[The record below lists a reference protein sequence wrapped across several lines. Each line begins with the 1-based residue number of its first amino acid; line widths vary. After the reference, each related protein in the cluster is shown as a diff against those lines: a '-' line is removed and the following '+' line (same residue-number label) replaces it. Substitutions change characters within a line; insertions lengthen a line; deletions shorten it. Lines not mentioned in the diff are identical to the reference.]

1 MNWTNSTPLKIALAF
16 VGVILFVFLQQY
28 YKLGQNKRKTND
40 VLINLHREQ
49 TLPKGLNFAG
59 ELTPVNDFNI
69 NESIH
74 EALDDLTQSR
84 DATMQLFIKAR
95 QWFPVIEPIL
105 FKNGIPEDFKFMPLV
120 ESGFSYG
127 TSTKNAR
134 GFWQFVPATATNY
147 NLAITSN
154 VDERLNTEWS
164 TEAACAYLNDANS
177 QFHNWT
183 LAAASFNL
191 GITGLEN
198 ELKKQGATEFYHLQ
212 LNNETSYYVIKII
225 ALKALLSD
233 PERFGFPK
241 NLQQLLEN
249 KPIFATRKMKID
261 SNCRSLRAMSAT
273 LKVEPSILKQ
283 FNPWVLND
291 KIEYSKKHSLFLLIP
306 SSKYSVNDS
315 SLIGF

>member
-1 MNWTNSTPLKIALAF
+1 MNWTKGTLYKISLSII
-16 VGVILFVFLQQY
+16 GVVLLLFLQQF
-28 YKLGQNKRKTND
+28 YKLGKSKRMTND
-40 VLINLHREQ
+40 VLINLHREH

-74 EALDDLTQSR
+74 EALDDLTQSKES
-84 DATMQLFIKAR
+84 TMQLFLKAR
-95 QWFPVIEPIL
+95 QWFPIIEPIL
-105 FKNGIPEDFKFMPLV
+105 TKYGIPEDFKFMPLV

-134 GFWQFVPATATNY
+134 GFWQFVPMTAANY
-147 NLAITSN
+147 NLAITAN
-154 VDERLNTEWS
+154 VDERLNAEWA
-164 TEAACAYLNDANS
+164 TEAACAYLNDANN

-191 GITGLEN
+191 GITGLDN
-198 ELKKQGATEFYHLQ
+198 ELKKQDATEFYHLK

-249 KPIFATRKMKID
+249 KPIFAARKVKND
-261 SNCRSLRAMSAT
+261 SNCRSLRAMAAT

-291 KIEYSKKHSLFLLIP
+291 KIEYSKKHSLFLLLP

-315 SLIGF
+315 TLIGF

>member
-1 MNWTNSTPLKIALAF
+1 MNWTKGSLYKITLSF
-16 VGVILFVFLQQY
+16 IGVVLLLFLQQFY
-28 YKLGQNKRKTND
+28 NLGKNKRITND
-40 VLINLHREQ
+40 VLINLHREH

-74 EALDDLTQSR
+74 EALDDLTQSKES
-84 DATMQLFIKAR
+84 TMQLFLKAR

-105 FKNGIPEDFKFMPLV
+105 NKNGIPEDFKFMPLV

-134 GFWQFVPATATNY
+134 GFWQFVPATAANY
-147 NLAITSN
+147 NLAITPN
-154 VDERLNTEWS
+154 LDERLNAEWA
-164 TEAACAYLNDANS
+164 TEAACVYLNDANN

-191 GITGLEN
+191 GITGLDN
-198 ELKKQGATEFYHLQ
+198 ELKKQGATEFYHLK

-249 KPIFATRKMKID
+249 KPIFATRKVKID
-261 SNCRSLRAMSAT
+261 SNCRSLKVAAAT
-273 LKVEPSILKQ
+273 FRIEPDILKQ

-291 KIEYSKKHSLFLLIP
+291 KIEYSKKHSLFLLLP
-306 SSKYSVNDS
+306 SSKYALKDS
-315 SLIGF
+315 TLIGF